1 MINASEEIEKIME
14 KKNVSKSHLAKE
26 MGMSRQSLNQYMT
39 RKPESLRLDVLQS
52 ALDVLG
58 YELAIVEKPGE

>member
-1 MINASEEIEKIME
+1 MINASEEIEKIMA